1 MDPQGSTWI
10 HTPHHARTRTRT
22 PHSPHSPLSPHTQP
36 SMALTRALVRLHTR
50 VVSGAIYAFNVAA
63 LVACLAAAVAEDAL
77 RCRLDRRQKGRFYV
91 GCPDLGLDSEPARFV
106 ARIEEVTGA
115 TGLVWWVRGR
125 GRLAGPH
132 PSQGCPGLSRAGWPG
147 WGQGAGAG
155 AGAGQGRG

>member
-22 PHSPHSPLSPHTQP
+22 PQPSQPPHSPLSPHTQP

-91 GCPDLGLDSEPARFV
+91 SSPDLGPDSEPARFV
-106 ARIEEVTGA
+106 GRIEEVTGA
-115 TGLVWWVRGR
+115 TGLVWWVRGLDPLDALDLPR
-125 GRLAGPH
+125 YVICSNPGTRH
-132 PSQGCPGLSRAGWPG
+132 PWHWDGFTGGMPG
-147 WGQGAGAG
+147 
-155 AGAGQGRG
+155 